1 MKDDRLISLNAAID
15 AMMKLQ
21 TEDIEAYGASIPEGF
36 DGDRAVTAIKAL
48 PSATDTNVGGNLIDR
63 QAAISE
69 IMEDIKDRSLH
80 DDPATP
86 EDYAEGYDEGIR
98 NAAAI
103 VLRVPSVQPNFDEW
117 CDDCK
122 EYDKERHS
130 CPRWNRVIRETVED
144 MKAAQPGWIPW
155 DKKTRNSMKYTL
167 QTLYRLAYNI
177 HGVMDAIDDDNV
189 KRLIALLEGGQ
200 DE

>member
-1 MKDDRLISLNAAID
+1 MSDLIS
-15 AMMKLQ
+15 
-21 TEDIEAYGASIPEGF
+21 
-36 DGDRAVTAIKAL
+36 
-48 PSATDTNVGGNLIDR
+48 R

-103 VLRVPSVQPNFDEW
+103 VLQMPS
-117 CDDCK
+117 
-122 EYDKERHS
+122 
-130 CPRWNRVIRETVED
+130 
-144 MKAAQPGWIPW
+144 AQPEIIHCKDCVHHIDGFFCRQANHHTS
-155 DKKTRNSMKYTL
+155 DKDHCASVFRAERRT
-167 QTLYRLAYNI
+167 
-177 HGVMDAIDDDNV
+177 
-189 KRLIALLEGGQ
+189 